1 MIITYYIMFIQLVR
15 IFIKSHIDV
24 SNSYKLKLSKAFL
37 DVLCANRYLSD
48 QNFVQ
53 RTLKNVSHA
62 FIIVF
67 ILVQLTIF
75 VLTVSNLLEL
85 HIFEI

>member
-1 MIITYYIMFIQLVR
+1 MIITYYIMFIQFVR

-37 DVLCANRYLSD
+37 EVICANHHHAD
-48 QNFVQ
+48 QNCVQ
-53 RTLKNVSHA
+53 RTLKNVSHV
-62 FIIVF
+62 FIVVF

-75 VLTVSNLLEL
+75 VLTVTDLLEL
-85 HIFEI
+85 NIYEI